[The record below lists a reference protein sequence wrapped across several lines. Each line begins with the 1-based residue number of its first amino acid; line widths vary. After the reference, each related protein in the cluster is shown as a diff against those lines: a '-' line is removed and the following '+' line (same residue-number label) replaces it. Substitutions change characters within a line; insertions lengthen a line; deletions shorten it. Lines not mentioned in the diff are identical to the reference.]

1 MKITFIHHSSFL
13 VELNNTI
20 LLFDYF
26 KGGQFKSWYF
36 NGRLPELPKEKD
48 FFLFS
53 SHKHRDHFD
62 MDNLKL
68 ASIYPNIHFVFA
80 KDCKMTKKFLN
91 NHGYED
97 SILDQIT
104 YVSANQEYQLKD
116 ITIKTLRS
124 TDAGVAFHVTAEG
137 KEIYHGG
144 DLNWWH
150 WLGIEDAANEQMAA
164 DYKREIDKLQ
174 DTHFDVAFV
183 PMDSRQKKYAFLGF
197 DYFFKHVQSELIV
210 PMHMWQN
217 YSYIKKYKDFIGDK
231 NLTKHIIEITKEN
244 QKFML

>member
-26 KGGQFKSWYF
+26 KGRKMKNVNFA
-36 NGRLPELPKEKD
+36 GRLPELPKEKD

-53 SHKHRDHFD
+53 SHKHPDHFD

-68 ASIYPNIHFVFA
+68 AEVYPNIHFVFA

-91 NHGYED
+91 HHGYSD
-97 SILDQIT
+97 HILDRIT
-104 YVSANQEYQLKD
+104 YVSANQEYHLKN
-116 ITIKTLRS
+116 IVINTLHS

-137 KEIYHGG
+137 KEIYHSG

-150 WLGIEDAANEQMAA
+150 WQGVEDIANAQMAA
-164 DYKREIDKLQ
+164 DYKREIDKLR

-183 PMDSRQKKYAFLGF
+183 PMDPRQRKYAFWGF
-197 DYFFKHVQSELIV
+197 DYFFKHVRTDAIV
-210 PMHMWQN
+210 PMHMWQD
-217 YSYIKKYKDFIGDK
+217 YSYIDKYKDFIGDK
-231 NLTKHIIEITKEN
+231 TLTKHIIKITGEN
-244 QKFML
+244 QEILL